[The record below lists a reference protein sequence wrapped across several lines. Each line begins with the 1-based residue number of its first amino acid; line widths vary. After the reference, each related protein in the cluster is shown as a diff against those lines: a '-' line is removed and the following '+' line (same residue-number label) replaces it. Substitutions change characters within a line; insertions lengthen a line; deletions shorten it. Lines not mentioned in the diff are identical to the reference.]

1 MRCSNRKMSENEKKK
16 KPFKLWWDLMR
27 NFFFFIGIKEKTCI
41 KLFIIT
47 HTQSTELDFINFE
60 EKLSK

>member
-1 MRCSNRKMSENEKKK
+1 MSENEKKK